1 MAFIREGRLGIAMKA
16 AQFNKYG
23 GPEVIELNRDA
34 VLPKAG
40 EGQILVEG
48 HAASINPI
56 DLLVR
61 VGFMKEMFQLT
72 FPATLLGDFAGEV
85 KEVGQGV
92 SGLRAGDQVFGYAPV
107 FFGGSGAAAEYVA
120 LRASAAALK
129 PQRASHVEAA
139 ALPLAGVSAVQAL
152 ELHMKAKPGQKVLI
166 HGGAGGIGSFAIQ
179 YAKHLGCH
187 VATTVRGSQKEFVRR
202 LGADDVIDFEL
213 EKFDTIL
220 KEYDGVL
227 DTVGGE
233 VYKRSFSVLKRGGI
247 VVSMAENSPDQEQ
260 MSKFGARSDFFIT
273 QIDSASL
280 QSLAELVDKGALR
293 PQIDR
298 EFPLEQAREACAY
311 VEQEHPKGKVVV
323 RIK

>member
-1 MAFIREGRLGIAMKA
+1 MKA
-16 AQFNKYG
+16 AQFSKYG

-56 DLLVR
+56 DLLIR
-61 VGFMKEMFQLT
+61 AGIMQQMFQLT
-72 FPATLLGDFAGEV
+72 FPVTLLGDFAGEV

-92 SGLRAGDQVFGYAPV
+92 SAFRAGDQVFGFAPV
-107 FFGGSGAAAEYVA
+107 FSGGSGAAAEYVA
-120 LRASAAALK
+120 SKASVAVQKPTRASLA
-129 PQRASHVEAA
+129 EAA

-152 ELHMKAKPGQKVLI
+152 ELHMKAKSGQKVLI

-179 YAKHLGCH
+179 YAKYLGCH

-233 VYKRSFSVLKRGGI
+233 VYKRSFSVLKRGGM
-247 VVSMAENSPDQEQ
+247 VVSVVQNSPDQEL
-260 MSKFGARSDFFIT
+260 MSKFGVTSVFVIA
-273 QIDSASL
+273 QVDSASL
-280 QSLAELVDKGALR
+280 NNLAKLVDEGALK

-298 EFPLEQAREACAY
+298 EFSLEQARDACTY
-311 VEQEHPKGKVVV
+311 FEQDHPKGKVVV

>member
-1 MAFIREGRLGIAMKA
+1 MKA

-23 GPEVIELNRDA
+23 GPEVIKLNRDA

-48 HAASINPI
+48 HTASINPI
-56 DLLVR
+56 DLVIR
-61 VGFMKEMFQLT
+61 AGYMQQMFTLT

-92 SGLRAGDQVFGYAPV
+92 LDFRVGDQVFGFAPV
-107 FFGGSGAAAEYVA
+107 IFGGSGAAAEYVA
-120 LRASAAALK
+120 SKAAVAALK
-129 PQRASHVEAA
+129 PQRASHTETA

-152 ELHMKAKPGQKVLI
+152 ELHLKAKPGQKVLI

-179 YAKHLGCH
+179 YAKYLGCH
-187 VATTVRGSQKEFVRR
+187 VATTVRGSQKEFVRQ

-233 VYKRSFSVLKRGGI
+233 VYKRSFSVLKRGGM
-247 VVSMAENSPDQEQ
+247 VVSMVQNSPDQEL
-260 MSKFGARSDFFIT
+260 MSKFGVVSDFFIA
-273 QIDSASL
+273 QVDFVSL
-280 QSLAELVDKGALR
+280 QSLAELVDKGALKS
-293 PQIDR
+293 QIDR

-311 VEQEHPKGKVVV
+311 VEQDHPKGKVVV

>member
-1 MAFIREGRLGIAMKA
+1 MKA

-23 GPEVIELNRDA
+23 GPEVIELNHDA
-34 VLPKAG
+34 ALPRAG

-61 VGFMKEMFQLT
+61 AGYMQQMFQVT
-72 FPATLLGDFAGEV
+72 FPATLLGDFSGEV

-92 SGLRAGDQVFGYAPV
+92 SGLRAGDQVFGFAPV
-107 FFGGSGAAAEYVA
+107 FSGSSGAAAEYVA
-120 LRASAAALK
+120 SRASAASLK

-139 ALPLAGVSAVQAL
+139 ALPLAGVSALQAL

-213 EKFDTIL
+213 EKFDTAL
-220 KEYDGVL
+220 KGYDGVL
-227 DTVGGE
+227 DTIGGE

-247 VVSMAENSPDQEQ
+247 VVSMVQNVPDQEL
-260 MSKFGARSDFFIT
+260 MSKYGVVSDFFIT

-280 QSLAELVDKGALR
+280 HELGELVDKGALKS
-293 PQIDR
+293 QIGR

-311 VEQEHPKGKVVV
+311 AEQDHPKGKVVL